1 MTRVTLD
8 CGGEKRALRVLENNN
23 TLPPSPCPSSTS
35 TTTPNCSPSPPFFTV
50 ENNKEKQEDT
60 DSGIHSLTQTA
71 HPRRPSSPSRTT
83 RRS

>member
-35 TTTPNCSPSPPFFTV
+35 TTTPNCSPPPPLDISPHTLDKARRAKLMI
-50 ENNKEKQEDT
+50 ENY
-60 DSGIHSLTQTA
+60 
-71 HPRRPSSPSRTT
+71 
-83 RRS
+83 

>member
-35 TTTPNCSPSPPFFTV
+35 TTTPNCSPSFFRRTRGPLRTATTF
-50 ENNKEKQEDT
+50 DT
-60 DSGIHSLTQTA
+60 DFCLPQGDLYVTFCTNCA
-71 HPRRPSSPSRTT
+71 NNFP
-83 RRS
+83 